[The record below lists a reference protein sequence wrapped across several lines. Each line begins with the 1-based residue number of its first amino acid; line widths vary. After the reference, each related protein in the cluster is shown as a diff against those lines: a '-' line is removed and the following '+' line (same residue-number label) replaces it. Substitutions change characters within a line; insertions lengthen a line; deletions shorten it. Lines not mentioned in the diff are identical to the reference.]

1 MESDR
6 KHRDYTIE
14 LNSVLR
20 GAKKLA
26 LYFNHGEGVPVLMLF
41 QINRDGKDAADKA
54 EGKYKIRALSYA
66 NEAERSADTVT
77 TTYLNDN
84 HRENGTSMCCC
95 LKNRD
100 NPLFKPFLLGVDFQC
115 RRIYRLSPDSL
126 SGNDMGTDGHDDVL
140 NSIMSEV

>member
-1 MESDR
+1 MAPTR

-20 GAKKLA
+20 EAKKLS
-26 LYFNHGEGVPVLMLF
+26 LYFNHGEGLPVLVLF

-66 NEAERSADTVT
+66 NESERSADTIT

-84 HRENGTSMCCC
+84 HRDNGTSVCCC

-100 NPLFKPFLLGVDFQC
+100 NPLFKPFLLGVDFSC
-115 RRIYRLSPDSL
+115 RRIYRLTPDSL
-126 SGNDMGTDGHDDVL
+126 AGADMGADEQDDIL
-140 NSIMSEV
+140 NAIMKEI